1 MIPIGLRPSQ
11 TNITTP
17 MENLARVA
25 RARRGE
31 DMVDMAVVMAIT
43 MSPSLS
49 LYTTLALVMEAG
61 MGMVIGKVSEF

>member
-25 RARRGE
+25 RARRE
-31 DMVDMAVVMAIT
+31 DMVDMEVVMAIT

-49 LYTTLALVMEAG
+49 MYTTLALVMEAG

>member
-1 MIPIGLRPSQ
+1 
-11 TNITTP
+11 

-25 RARRGE
+25 RARRE
-31 DMVDMAVVMAIT
+31 DILAVVMAIT